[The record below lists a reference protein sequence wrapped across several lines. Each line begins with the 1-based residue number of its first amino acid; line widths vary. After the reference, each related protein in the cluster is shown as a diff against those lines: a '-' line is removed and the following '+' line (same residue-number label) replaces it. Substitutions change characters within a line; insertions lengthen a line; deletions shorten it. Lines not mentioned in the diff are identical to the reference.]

1 MLAGQLDE
9 TSVLNMRSGSLELT
23 ESIQQNKRSNSVSL
37 KIKICLTSKLQPLVL
52 KEIYLWLMH
61 CFKKLLKMEKL
72 FLFSYS

>member
-9 TSVLNMRSGSLELT
+9 TSVLNMRRGSLELT

-37 KIKICLTSKLQPLVL
+37 NIKICLTLELQPLVL